1 MNAVHDS
8 IVSRFRAGETAVAI
22 GLTVGYSAHHVRRIL
37 KAKALALPR
46 RGRRFEFQS
55 RPDGEYCRCS
65 RCARLGYG
73 EDAWHP
79 ATAEFW
85 RLMNGALHFN
95 QCKACITEVAEHKHG
110 FVRIAA

>member
-1 MNAVHDS
+1 MDALHEA
-8 IVSRFRAGETAVAI
+8 IVTRFRAGETALAI
-22 GLTVGYSAHHVRRIL
+22 GLTIGYSAHHVRRIL

-65 RCARLGYG
+65 RCVRLGYG

-85 RLMNGALHFN
+85 RSMKGALRRSN
-95 QCKACITEVAEHKHG
+95 DSRQARRGRADV
-110 FVRIAA
+110 IADRAGL